1 MAILKLSVEGEGSR
15 KQLADALRLLA
26 DALYSERL
34 EEIYNI
40 DCASYND
47 LVITVTLKDTEQDE
61 YNNNNNEL

>member
-26 DALYSERL
+26 DDLYSEEL

-47 LVITVTLKDTEQDE
+47 IAITVNLKDTEQDE
-61 YNNNNNEL
+61 VPN